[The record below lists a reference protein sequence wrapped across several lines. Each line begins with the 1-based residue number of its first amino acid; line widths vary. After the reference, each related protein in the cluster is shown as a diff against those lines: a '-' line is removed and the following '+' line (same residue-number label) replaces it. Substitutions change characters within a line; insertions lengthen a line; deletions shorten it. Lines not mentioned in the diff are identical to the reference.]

1 MKLKKIEFL
10 DKLNNFIDYSDEYIN
25 INLERKISQF
35 SNIWYYEY
43 SKKFFLSIGEDGKI
57 NTIQIY
63 DTTRILKSSDIIF
76 PKYIINGDV
85 FLESIKYGNDDI
97 ENIELEFLETVIT
110 NNIISCYFEKNKENI
125 YYGVQI
131 SDKIVVL
138 VGENNIMKGILIN
151 GKFKIEND
159 RFYYEK

>member
-1 MKLKKIEFL
+1 MVFILPSSPIDKK
-10 DKLNNFIDYSDEYIN
+10 N
-25 INLERKISQF
+25 
-35 SNIWYYEY
+35 
-43 SKKFFLSIGEDGKI
+43 
-57 NTIQIY
+57 
-63 DTTRILKSSDIIF
+63 
-76 PKYIINGDV
+76 